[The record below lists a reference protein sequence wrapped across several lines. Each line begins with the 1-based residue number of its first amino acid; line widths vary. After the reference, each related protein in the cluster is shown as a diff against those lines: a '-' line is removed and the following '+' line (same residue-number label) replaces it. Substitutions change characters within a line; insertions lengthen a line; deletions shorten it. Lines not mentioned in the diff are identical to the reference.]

1 MMRVTDRRRLGKSG
15 CEVPLVGFG
24 GAPLGNLYQ
33 EFPDEQARATV
44 RAAYDAGMRLFDT
57 APLYGHGLSEHR
69 IGEALRWL
77 PRDSYVLSTKIGRLL
92 RPKPAEQLDGG
103 LFKRILPFEGVYDY
117 SHDGVMRSVEDSLH
131 RLGMDRIDV
140 LLIHDVDV
148 WTHGSQEAF
157 ERRFREA
164 MEGAYRALDEL
175 RSAGAVRAIGIGVN
189 EIRPS
194 EMFARAGDFD
204 CFMLAGRYTL
214 LEQKPLDGLL
224 PLLEE
229 KGIGILLA
237 GPFNSGILATG
248 AVEGAKYDYA
258 PAPPE
263 VLDRVR
269 RIEAVCWR
277 HGVPLPAAAIQ
288 FPLAHPVVSSIVTGA
303 VAPHEIARN
312 VELMTARIPAD
323 LWAEL
328 KHEGLL
334 RDDAPV
340 PN

>member
-1 MMRVTDRRRLGKSG
+1 MELSQTRPLGRSAVRVTPLG
-15 CEVPLVGFG
+15 LG
-24 GAPLGNLYQ
+24 GAPLGNLY
-33 EFPDEQARATV
+33 ENIPEDRAGATV
-44 RAAYDAGMRLFDT
+44 RAAREAGVGLFDT
-57 APLYGHGLSEHR
+57 APLYGYGLSEHR
-69 IGEALRWL
+69 FGHVLRQA
-77 PRDSYVLSTKIGRLL
+77 PRDGFVLSTKVGRWL
-92 RPKPAEQLDGG
+92 RPEDPARIDRGIFRGG
-103 LFKRILPFEGVYDY
+103 LNFAPVVDY
-117 SHDGVMRSVEDSLH
+117 SYDGAMRSFEQSLQ
-131 RLGMDRIDV
+131 RLGLHRIDV

-269 RIEAVCWR
+269 RIEMVCR
-277 HGVPLPAAAIQ
+277 HHGVPLPAAAIQ
-288 FPLAHPVVSSIVTGA
+288 FPLAHPVVSSVVTGA